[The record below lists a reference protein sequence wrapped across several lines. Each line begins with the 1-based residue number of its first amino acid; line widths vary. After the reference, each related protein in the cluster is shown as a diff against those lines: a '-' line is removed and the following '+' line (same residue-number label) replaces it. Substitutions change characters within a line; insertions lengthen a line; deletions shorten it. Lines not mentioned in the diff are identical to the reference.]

1 MDITHHKNLTM
12 LADFLLK
19 DASYYVC
26 PIEQKLIIKFC
37 EKLIEEAEANNFQV
51 MPKMVWKLPND
62 MLAVFLIYFT
72 HCQHAKRDGLPIV
85 PKMTLEHFEYTRSS
99 INSSDGSFST
109 HGETMESIY
118 KRIAKGELEKA
129 GASYRRLI
137 ADVTESAEV
146 KKEAETHSKF
156 KSKIAKNPRTH
167 TSTPFQQLIFDLV
180 TQDQSMSEHG
190 LNIALRRHG
199 VDFNADGDTAT
210 YQGEIVTYRGK
221 PLKISLKDQ
230 LYRAKKRI
238 DKINSRVTS

>member
-1 MDITHHKNLTM
+1 MSIKHRENLTM

-19 DASYYVC
+19 DAPYSIC
-26 PIEQKLIIKFC
+26 PIEQRVIIKLC
-37 EKLIEEAEANNFQV
+37 EELIEEAEANNFEV
-51 MPKMVWKLPND
+51 TPPRMFILPND

-72 HCQHAKRDGLPIV
+72 NCQHAKRDGLPIV

-156 KSKIAKNPRTH
+156 NSTIAKKPRKK
-167 TSTPFQQLIFDLV
+167 PFQDLITTIVQQNPNIDVRKLEQALKKLPTITFNDDDLIFNKKNYPI
-180 TQDQSMSEHG
+180 TG
-190 LNIALRRHG
+190 
-199 VDFNADGDTAT
+199 
-210 YQGEIVTYRGK
+210 
-221 PLKISLKDQ
+221 LKDR
-230 LYRAKKRI
+230 LSRAKK
-238 DKINSRVTS
+238 K

>member
-1 MDITHHKNLTM
+1 MKKGATFITALDEAVTGTRRQTSN
-12 LADFLLK
+12 A
-19 DASYYVC
+19 
-26 PIEQKLIIKFC
+26 QK
-37 EKLIEEAEANNFQV
+37 
-51 MPKMVWKLPND
+51 
-62 MLAVFLIYFT
+62 
-72 HCQHAKRDGLPIV
+72 
-85 PKMTLEHFEYTRSS
+85 
-99 INSSDGSFST
+99 
-109 HGETMESIY
+109 
-118 KRIAKGELEKA
+118 
-129 GASYRRLI
+129 
-137 ADVTESAEV
+137 
-146 KKEAETHSKF
+146 
-156 KSKIAKNPRTH
+156 PRTH